1 MAAYGDGRV
10 ILAKES
16 VSSLRTPPTSGEERS
31 RETNKLPK
39 GICTV
44 GQRAELS
51 AITAPT
57 TELVI
62 WERSFPRQFQ
72 VWLDQLDSSSF
83 QNLRVLIQP
92 DHLPRAIKPHLDECD
107 IGAGDMRDFLIKDIG
122 ELISVFAGI
131 TNSRLVDV
139 RLDVISHDACWKFHR
154 DWVERRL
161 LTTYRGP
168 TTEWVRPQ
176 YAARAMSEQKRFTGP
191 VEQLQEN
198 SVAIFKGSCASSG
211 KGIVHRSPPIE
222 GSGFKRLLLCLNQQ
236 SDVSPEAWSAHL

>member
-1 MAAYGDGRV
+1 MAAQGNGRV
-10 ILAKES
+10 IVAKES
-16 VSSLRTPPTSGEERS
+16 ICSLRKPPNRGEERS
-31 RETNKLPK
+31 SKTNKRPK
-39 GICTV
+39 GICIV
-44 GQRAELS
+44 GQRADLS

-72 VWLDQLDSSSF
+72 IWLNQLDSSSF

-92 DHLPRAIKPHLDECD
+92 DHLPRAVKPHLDECG
-107 IGAGDMRDFLIKDIG
+107 IGPGDMRDFLIKDIG

-131 TNSRLVDV
+131 TKSKLVDV
-139 RLDVISHDACWKFHR
+139 RLDVIGHDACSKFHR

-168 TTEWVRPQ
+168 TTEWVHPQ
-176 YAARAMSEQKRFTGP
+176 YAARAISEQKRFTGP
-191 VEQLQEN
+191 VEQLRDN

-222 GSGFKRLLLCLNQQ
+222 GTGFKRLLLCLNQQ
-236 SDVSPEAWSAHL
+236 SDVSPEPWSAHL